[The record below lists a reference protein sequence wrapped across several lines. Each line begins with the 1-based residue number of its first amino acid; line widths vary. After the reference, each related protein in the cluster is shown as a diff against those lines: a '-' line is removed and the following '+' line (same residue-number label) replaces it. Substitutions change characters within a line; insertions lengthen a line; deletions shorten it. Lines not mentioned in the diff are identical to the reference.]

1 MAVNT
6 TVSQPARYQG
16 DNTSTKY
23 VNKVAIA
30 ADGTMTVTATAVAK
44 SNILPKTTTTV
55 AKPTSTNQIV
65 SNTKSSRVAATTVPG
80 AVKSDGDGVIINPQP
95 PGPPGI

>member
-30 ADGTMTVTATAVAK
+30 ADGSMTVTATAVAK
-44 SNILPKTTTTV
+44 SNILPTTTTT
-55 AKPTSTNQIV
+55 ASRPTSTNQIV

-80 AVKSDGDGVIINPQP
+80 AVKLDGDGVILNPQP